1 MNDLTEALRERH
13 CYSCKPIPASVFCV
27 LVPLFFLGLT
37 VSIFILVVVHN
48 GFFFAFLLVLSS
60 LVLAF
65 LAWNTLNW
73 RKNSAIL
80 LFLDSF
86 PDSDLRTAR
95 HGQLVKLTGFASC
108 GSIPLE
114 SSYEKVPRCIY
125 TSTLLYEYRGFHLKA
140 ASANHKCLQ
149 WTLAY
154 SERFS
159 TDFYITDIKSGMSAL
174 VKAGYGSKVTPLIVE
189 NTLVNTT
196 DGHNILSSYLKK
208 WLAER
213 NLSTEA
219 RLLHLKEGYIKEGS
233 YVTVMGVLHRDNNIV
248 MILQPHQIISTGCH
262 WRKLLLPVD
271 FDGLILRVL
280 RTTSCLTN

>member
-1 MNDLTEALRERH
+1 MNDLSDAFRDRH
-13 CYSCKPIPASVFCV
+13 CYNCKPIPAPVFCV
-27 LVPLFFLGLT
+27 LIPLFFIGLT
-37 VSIFILVVVHN
+37 FSVFILVVVHN
-48 GFFFAFLLVLSS
+48 AFFFAFLFVLSA
-60 LVLAF
+60 LVVAF
-65 LAWNTLNW
+65 LAWNTLSW
-73 RKNSAIL
+73 RKNKAIL

-86 PDSDLRTAR
+86 PDSDLRSAR
-95 HGQLVKLTGFASC
+95 HGQLVKLTGIASC

-114 SSYEKVPRCIY
+114 SSYERVPRCFY
-125 TSTLLYEYRGFHLKA
+125 TSTLLYEYIGFRLKA
-140 ASANHKCLQ
+140 ASSDHRCLQ

-159 TDFYITDIKSGMSAL
+159 TDFYITDIKSGMRAV

-196 DGHNILSSYLKK
+196 NGHSILSAYLRK

-219 RLLHLKEGYIKEGS
+219 RLLHLKEGYINEGS

-248 MILQPHQIISTGCH
+248 MILPPHEIISTGCQ
-262 WRKLLLPVD
+262 WRKLLLPVY
-271 FDGLILRVL
+271 FDGLILRVIG
-280 RTTSCLTN
+280 TTAC